1 MVLEQIIKMVAE
13 QFMIDENEISADTSF
28 VDDLGADSLD
38 VVELTMA
45 LEETFSLPDTPE
57 DELTNIHT
65 VGDLADYVSRMTAL
79 EERLGHSFR
88 NRALLETAVTHS
100 SYANENRASGIVC
113 NERLEFL
120 GDSVLGVTV
129 ADFLY
134 RHFPDM
140 PEGRMTRLRAELV
153 CEQSL
158 HRVALELHLGDY
170 LRLGK
175 GEEHNGGRER
185 ASILSDAVEAVI
197 AAMYLDA
204 GMETAAGFIHRCLLD
219 DVRTIETPSFTDYK
233 TALQELVQRQ
243 SGQVLSYELVG
254 EEGPDHA
261 KTFRM
266 QVCLNGEPV
275 GLGTGRTKKEAE
287 QTAAASALEALRK

>member
-1 MVLEQIIKMVAE
+1 
-13 QFMIDENEISADTSF
+13 
-28 VDDLGADSLD
+28 
-38 VVELTMA
+38 
-45 LEETFSLPDTPE
+45 
-57 DELTNIHT
+57 
-65 VGDLADYVSRMTAL
+65 MTAL
-79 EERLGHSFR
+79 EERLGYSFR
-88 NRALLETAVTHS
+88 NRALLETALTHS

-175 GEEHNGGRER
+175 GEEHNGGRKR

-219 DVRTIETPSFTDYK
+219 DVRAIETPTFTDYK
-233 TALQELVQRQ
+233 TSLQELVQRH

-261 KTFRM
+261 KTFRV
-266 QVCLNGEPV
+266 QVCLNGDPI
-275 GLGTGRTKKEAE
+275 GRGTGRTKKEAE
-287 QTAAASALEALRK
+287 QAAAANALEALRE

>member
-1 MVLEQIIKMVAE
+1 
-13 QFMIDENEISADTSF
+13 
-28 VDDLGADSLD
+28 
-38 VVELTMA
+38 
-45 LEETFSLPDTPE
+45 
-57 DELTNIHT
+57 
-65 VGDLADYVSRMTAL
+65 MTAL
-79 EERLGHSFR
+79 EERLGYSFR
-88 NRALLETAVTHS
+88 NRALLETALTHS

-175 GEEHNGGRER
+175 GEEHNGGRKR

-219 DVRTIETPSFTDYK
+219 DVRAIETPTFTDYK
-233 TALQELVQRQ
+233 TSLQELVQRH

-254 EEGPDHA
+254 EDGPDHA
-261 KTFRM
+261 KTFRV
-266 QVCLNGEPV
+266 QVCLNGDPI
-275 GLGTGRTKKEAE
+275 GRGIGRTKKEAE
-287 QTAAASALEALRK
+287 QTAAANALEALRE

>member
-1 MVLEQIIKMVAE
+1 
-13 QFMIDENEISADTSF
+13 
-28 VDDLGADSLD
+28 
-38 VVELTMA
+38 
-45 LEETFSLPDTPE
+45 
-57 DELTNIHT
+57 
-65 VGDLADYVSRMTAL
+65 MTAL
-79 EERLGHSFR
+79 EERLGYSFR
-88 NRALLETAVTHS
+88 NRALLETALTHS

-175 GEEHNGGRER
+175 GEEHNGGRGR

-219 DVRTIETPSFTDYK
+219 DVRAIETPTFTDYK
-233 TALQELVQRQ
+233 TSLQELVQRH

-261 KTFRM
+261 KTFRV
-266 QVCLNGEPV
+266 QVCLNGDPI
-275 GLGTGRTKKEAE
+275 GRGIGRTKKEAE
-287 QTAAASALEALRK
+287 QTAAANALEALRE

>member
-1 MVLEQIIKMVAE
+1 
-13 QFMIDENEISADTSF
+13 
-28 VDDLGADSLD
+28 
-38 VVELTMA
+38 
-45 LEETFSLPDTPE
+45 
-57 DELTNIHT
+57 
-65 VGDLADYVSRMTAL
+65 MTAL
-79 EERLGHSFR
+79 EERLGYSFR
-88 NRALLETAVTHS
+88 NRALLETALTHS

-175 GEEHNGGRER
+175 GEEHNGGRKR

-219 DVRTIETPSFTDYK
+219 DIRAIETPTFTDYK
-233 TALQELVQRQ
+233 TSLQELVQRH

-261 KTFRM
+261 KTFRV
-266 QVCLNGEPV
+266 QVCLNGDPI
-275 GLGTGRTKKEAE
+275 GRGIGRTKKEAE
-287 QTAAASALEALRK
+287 QAAAANALEALRE

>member
-1 MVLEQIIKMVAE
+1 
-13 QFMIDENEISADTSF
+13 
-28 VDDLGADSLD
+28 
-38 VVELTMA
+38 
-45 LEETFSLPDTPE
+45 
-57 DELTNIHT
+57 
-65 VGDLADYVSRMTAL
+65 MTAL
-79 EERLGHSFR
+79 EERLSYSFR
-88 NRALLETAVTHS
+88 NRALLETALTHS

-175 GEEHNGGRER
+175 GEEHNGGRKR

-219 DVRTIETPSFTDYK
+219 DVRAIETPTFTDYK
-233 TALQELVQRQ
+233 TSLQELVQRH

-261 KTFRM
+261 KTFRV
-266 QVCLNGEPV
+266 QVCLNGDPI
-275 GLGTGRTKKEAE
+275 GRGIGRTKKEAE
-287 QTAAASALEALRK
+287 QTAAANALEALRE

>member
-1 MVLEQIIKMVAE
+1 
-13 QFMIDENEISADTSF
+13 
-28 VDDLGADSLD
+28 
-38 VVELTMA
+38 
-45 LEETFSLPDTPE
+45 
-57 DELTNIHT
+57 
-65 VGDLADYVSRMTAL
+65 MTAL
-79 EERLGHSFR
+79 EERLGYSFR
-88 NRALLETAVTHS
+88 NRALLETALTHS

-175 GEEHNGGRER
+175 GAEHHGGRKR

-219 DVRTIETPSFTDYK
+219 DVRAIETPTFTDYK
-233 TALQELVQRQ
+233 TSLQELVQRH

-261 KTFRM
+261 KTFRV
-266 QVCLNGEPV
+266 QVCLNGDPI
-275 GLGTGRTKKEAE
+275 GRGIGRTKKEAE
-287 QTAAASALEALRK
+287 QAAAANALEALRE

>member
-1 MVLEQIIKMVAE
+1 
-13 QFMIDENEISADTSF
+13 
-28 VDDLGADSLD
+28 
-38 VVELTMA
+38 
-45 LEETFSLPDTPE
+45 
-57 DELTNIHT
+57 
-65 VGDLADYVSRMTAL
+65 MTAL
-79 EERLGHSFR
+79 EESLGYSFR
-88 NRALLETAVTHS
+88 NRALLETALTHS

-153 CEQSL
+153 CEHSL

-175 GEEHNGGRER
+175 GEEHNGGRKR

-219 DVRTIETPSFTDYK
+219 DVRAIETPTFTDYK
-233 TALQELVQRQ
+233 TSLQELVQRH

-261 KTFRM
+261 KTFRV
-266 QVCLNGEPV
+266 QVCLNGDPI
-275 GLGTGRTKKEAE
+275 GRGTGRTKKEAE
-287 QTAAASALEALRK
+287 QTAAANALEALRE

>member
-1 MVLEQIIKMVAE
+1 
-13 QFMIDENEISADTSF
+13 
-28 VDDLGADSLD
+28 
-38 VVELTMA
+38 
-45 LEETFSLPDTPE
+45 
-57 DELTNIHT
+57 
-65 VGDLADYVSRMTAL
+65 MTAL
-79 EERLGHSFR
+79 EERLGYSFR
-88 NRALLETAVTHS
+88 NRALLETALTHS
-100 SYANENRASGIVC
+100 SYANENRASGILC

-175 GEEHNGGRER
+175 GEEHNGGRKR

-219 DVRTIETPSFTDYK
+219 DVRAIETPTFTDYK
-233 TALQELVQRQ
+233 TSLQELVQRH

-261 KTFRM
+261 KTFRV
-266 QVCLNGEPV
+266 QVCLNGDPI
-275 GLGTGRTKKEAE
+275 GRGTGRTKKEAE
-287 QTAAASALEALRK
+287 QAAAANALEALRE

>member
-1 MVLEQIIKMVAE
+1 
-13 QFMIDENEISADTSF
+13 
-28 VDDLGADSLD
+28 
-38 VVELTMA
+38 
-45 LEETFSLPDTPE
+45 
-57 DELTNIHT
+57 
-65 VGDLADYVSRMTAL
+65 MTAL

-134 RHFPDM
+134 RNFPDM

-170 LRLGK
+170 LLLGK

-219 DVRTIETPSFTDYK
+219 DVRAIETPSFTDYK

-254 EEGPDHA
+254 EEGPDLA
-261 KTFRM
+261 STLRM
-266 QVCLNGEPV
+266 HGCLNGETV

-287 QTAAASALEALRK
+287 QTAAANALEALRK

>member
-1 MVLEQIIKMVAE
+1 
-13 QFMIDENEISADTSF
+13 
-28 VDDLGADSLD
+28 
-38 VVELTMA
+38 
-45 LEETFSLPDTPE
+45 
-57 DELTNIHT
+57 
-65 VGDLADYVSRMTAL
+65 MTAL
-79 EERLGHSFR
+79 EERLGYSFR
-88 NRALLETAVTHS
+88 NRALLETALTHS

-175 GEEHNGGRER
+175 GEEHNGGRKR

-219 DVRTIETPSFTDYK
+219 DVRAIETPTFTDYK
-233 TALQELVQRQ
+233 TSLQELVQRH

-261 KTFRM
+261 KTFRV
-266 QVCLNGEPV
+266 QVCLNGDPI
-275 GLGTGRTKKEAE
+275 GRGTGRTKKEAE
-287 QTAAASALEALRK
+287 QAAAANALEALWE

>member
-1 MVLEQIIKMVAE
+1 
-13 QFMIDENEISADTSF
+13 
-28 VDDLGADSLD
+28 
-38 VVELTMA
+38 
-45 LEETFSLPDTPE
+45 
-57 DELTNIHT
+57 
-65 VGDLADYVSRMTAL
+65 MTAL
-79 EERLGHSFR
+79 EERLGYSFR
-88 NRALLETAVTHS
+88 NRALLETALTHS

-175 GEEHNGGRER
+175 GEEHNGGRKR

-219 DVRTIETPSFTDYK
+219 DIRAIETPTFTDYK
-233 TALQELVQRQ
+233 TSLQELVQRH

-261 KTFRM
+261 KTFRV
-266 QVCLNGEPV
+266 QVCLNGDPI
-275 GLGTGRTKKEAE
+275 GRGIGRTKMEAE
-287 QTAAASALEALRK
+287 QTAAANALEALRE